1 MPTKAH
7 ATDAKI
13 SFFKKFREREVE
25 NLLLFL
31 HNVAKGTSFSR
42 KKLFIPPN
50 ETLSKRSET
59 ILTPHASPPI
69 SSRRKPRSLHTDA
82 SHSRRRCVRQAEETP

>member
-13 SFFKKFREREVE
+13 SFFKNSENGRWKFVT
-25 NLLLFL
+25 FL
-31 HNVAKGTSFSR
+31 HNAVKGTSFSR

-69 SSRRKPRSLHTDA
+69 SSRRKPRSPHTDA
-82 SHSRRRCVRQAEETP
+82 SHSRRRCVRQVGETP

>member
-25 NLLLFL
+25 ICYFF
-31 HNVAKGTSFSR
+31 TQR
-42 KKLFIPPN
+42 
-50 ETLSKRSET
+50 SKRDIIQQKKT
-59 ILTPHASPPI
+59 IYSA
-69 SSRRKPRSLHTDA
+69 K
-82 SHSRRRCVRQAEETP
+82 